1 MRAILVR
8 GSEDCLGGVESFP
21 TFTLDTPT
29 HFWYNRDR
37 RRMKQN
43 TTDEAKVAMKLAKT
57 IDSATLNLD
66 QVGVELARLVPHTFY
81 NRFVII
87 AESAVEEQEKQN
99 ARQFNTLF

>member
-37 RRMKQN
+37 RRMTKSRE
-43 TTDEAKVAMKLAKT
+43 TKVAEKIANLV
-57 IDSATLNLD
+57 DSVDLD
-66 QVGVELARLVPHTFY
+66 LDRVGVELARIHPKTFY
-81 NRFVII
+81 NRALVVM
-87 AESAVEEQEKQN
+87 ESAVEEQEKQS